1 MTTVLYF
8 LLAIAILV
16 FVHEMGHFLAARS
29 CGVQVIRFSI
39 GFGKEVLKW
48 RQPGTGTEWVVAL
61 VPLGGYVRMED
72 ASFDSKSLRARAW
85 IVFAGPLANLIFA
98 AVAYSFLFSVDRQEP
113 QAVLGPPPVGSIAA
127 AAGVSSGDQV
137 VAVNGRPVRS
147 FTELRWRMAQALVGE
162 GSDQIQLSLQH
173 QSSQVR
179 EVWLRLGSAASDTG
193 RADGVAKA
201 SQAADP
207 ALAITAIGLVPLSQ
221 AVKILRVQEGSAA
234 ADAGLR
240 AGDRIL
246 QVSGLSVSQPET
258 MISRVQASGGK
269 PIELIVTDTNSIGAA
284 VSVGAERVS
293 IRPKAGADGVYR
305 IGAVVGPDIAT
316 VEVSDEISAAVLK
329 GVSRTWEMT
338 LLTFQAL
345 GRMLA
350 GEISWRQIS
359 GPVTIADAAGQSAGG
374 GLQPFIGFLA
384 LISIS
389 IAVLNLLPIPMLDGG
404 HLLYYLWEF
413 VRGSPLSAEVQ
424 DAGRR
429 MGVALIIL
437 LTTVALF
444 NDFSRLAG
452 W

>member
-1 MTTVLYF
+1 
-8 LLAIAILV
+8 
-16 FVHEMGHFLAARS
+16 MGLPHDDTRLFPS
-29 CGVQVIRFSI
+29 CDCDPRLCPRDGSLP
-39 GFGKEVLKW
+39 LKW
-48 RQPGTGTEWVVAL
+48 TQPKTGTEWVVAL

-72 ASFDSKSLRARAW
+72 ASFDSKPLAARSW

-98 AVAYSFLFSVDRQEP
+98 AVAYSFLFSADRQEP
-113 QAVLGPPPVGSIAA
+113 QAVLGQPPVGSIAA
-127 AAGVSSGDQV
+127 AAGITAGDQV
-137 VAVNGRPVRS
+137 VAVDGRLVRS

-162 GSDQIQLSLQH
+162 GSDQIELSLQH
-173 QSSQVR
+173 RSSQVR
-179 EVWLRLGSAASDTG
+179 EEGAAE
-193 RADGVAKA
+193 A
-201 SQAADP
+201 SYAADP
-207 ALAITAIGLVPLSQ
+207 ALAIASIGLLPLSQ
-221 AVKILRVQEGSAA
+221 SVKILRIQEASAA

-240 AGDRIL
+240 VGDRIL
-246 QVSGLSVSQPET
+246 QVSGEPVFQPET
-258 MISRVQASGGK
+258 MIARVQASGGR
-269 PIELIVTDTNSIGAA
+269 PIELIVSNTNSIGSTP
-284 VSVGAERVS
+284 SVGSERVL
-293 IRPKAGADGVYR
+293 IRPKPGADGVYR
-305 IGAVVGPDIAT
+305 IGAVVGADVAT
-316 VEVSDEISAAVLK
+316 VEVSDDLVTAVSR

-338 LLTFQAL
+338 VLTFQAL
-345 GRMLA
+345 GRMIV

-359 GPVTIADAAGQSAGG
+359 GPVTIADAAGQSAGS